1 MLFYSAMGIVKQPV
15 HLNASNYLQMH
26 DRNWRTSL
34 LVPFAT
40 NVAAVFYR
48 CGLNASVIK
57 IMFSRSRWNNHGN
70 LFLTSAANPA
80 TLLSRLPSM

>member
-1 MLFYSAMGIVKQPV
+1 MLFYSAMGIAKQPV

-26 DRNWRTSL
+26 HRNWRTSL

-48 CGLNASVIK
+48 CNLNGSLIK
-57 IMFSRSRWNNHGN
+57 IMFSKSRWNNHRN
-70 LFLTSAANPA
+70 LFLISAANPA
-80 TLLSRLPSM
+80 TLPSKLPST